1 MTRAQAIAAAMV
13 FRNKQAALEHE
24 GRATLPPAPETATA
38 SADPSPS
45 HSRGDSED
53 AGTAP
58 APALGL
64 DSSVALQEAKTPA
77 KLAERMRAC

>member
-38 SADPSPS
+38 KQHLPL
-45 HSRGDSED
+45 
-53 AGTAP
+53 AGSGWRINGGPQHRMA
-58 APALGL
+58 AFLG
-64 DSSVALQEAKTPA
+64 S
-77 KLAERMRAC
+77 LAIQGSLA